1 MNTTPASPADDLTGA
16 HRELHEHL
24 RQLERAGDAPPAD
37 DEGEL
42 MSLLESTRARLEDH
56 FHFEEDDG
64 YMQAVL
70 ARAPQMGRKVEH
82 LRGEHGELREALA
95 SLTREAEAVRAARRR
110 LREGLKEWVGR
121 LRDHEKRENLLVAD
135 VFNYDLAAED

>member
-1 MNTTPASPADDLTGA
+1 MNPTHASPADDLAGA
-16 HRELHEHL
+16 HRELLEHL
-24 RQLERAGDAPPAD
+24 LRLERAADAGPAG

-42 MSLLESTRARLEDH
+42 LALLGATRARLDDH
-56 FHFEEDDG
+56 FRFEEDDG
-64 YMQAVL
+64 YMQVVL
-70 ARAPQMGRKVEH
+70 VRAPQMGRKVDH
-82 LRGEHGELREALA
+82 LRGEHGELRESLA